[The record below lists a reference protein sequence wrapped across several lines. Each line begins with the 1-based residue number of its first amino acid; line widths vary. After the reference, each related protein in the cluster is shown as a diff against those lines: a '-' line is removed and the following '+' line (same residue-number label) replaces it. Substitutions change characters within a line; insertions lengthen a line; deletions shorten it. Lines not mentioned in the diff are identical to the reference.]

1 MLKGSKLFFAKVRQ
15 ISRCSSA
22 HASTPPPLAPVVVIT
37 PAPNQTQ
44 RKPQNETCS
53 PHGMIDLSS
62 CMTVKSAELK
72 AQKRNALEVSTPETT
87 FLMFADSEKEKD
99 DWIGAVGRAIV
110 KSSTT
115 YTQDDRDAD
124 DDDDSN
130 SSDDD

>member
-1 MLKGSKLFFAKVRQ
+1 
-15 ISRCSSA
+15 
-22 HASTPPPLAPVVVIT
+22 
-37 PAPNQTQ
+37 
-44 RKPQNETCS
+44 
-53 PHGMIDLSS
+53 MIDLSS

-87 FLMFADSEKEKD
+87 FLMYADSEKEKD

-115 YTQDDRDAD
+115 YTQDDRDAG

>member
-1 MLKGSKLFFAKVRQ
+1 
-15 ISRCSSA
+15 
-22 HASTPPPLAPVVVIT
+22 
-37 PAPNQTQ
+37 
-44 RKPQNETCS
+44 
-53 PHGMIDLSS
+53 MIDLSS